1 MKDSLSVRETEKV
14 VQNLMRTLPKKTKTR
29 DLSKEAL
36 LGSLSGQLE
45 NVFGTKVAIREGGR
59 HRGKIEIEYY
69 SDEELDRIVELLQSV
84 KS

>member
-1 MKDSLSVRETEKV
+1 MTSSKA
-14 VQNLMRTLPKKTKTR
+14 LPKKTKTR

-59 HRGKIEIEYY
+59 HKGRIEIEYY
-69 SDEELDRIVELLQSV
+69 SDEELDRIIELLQSV
-84 KS
+84 KN